1 MLLNTLTNIYRG
13 SSCVMWW
20 WMMFFGMCCQV
31 FWTPIVRSIWSW
43 LGLVPVTRKSFT
55 ELLQRGTSCV
65 VVPGGVQ
72 ECLYMEYGREV
83 CRPNPFNQIRWKMVI
98 RCSVSHDSFESFDMI
113 MKYNSLSTLWTRAAT
128 MKLWGLLNLIRRAYH
143 GIWNRVLLGHAPSS
157 VV

>member
-1 MLLNTLTNIYRG
+1 MVEINLALSYCCYWAQRCGLPPPLGLRFKVNGTEAIWAPYKYASSLVCCLDIICVRDCSMLLKILTNIHRG
-13 SSCVMWW
+13 SSFVMWW

-83 CRPNPFNQIRWKMVI
+83 CRPNF
-98 RCSVSHDSFESFDMI
+98 
-113 MKYNSLSTLWTRAAT
+113 
-128 MKLWGLLNLIRRAYH
+128 
-143 GIWNRVLLGHAPSS
+143 
-157 VV
+157 